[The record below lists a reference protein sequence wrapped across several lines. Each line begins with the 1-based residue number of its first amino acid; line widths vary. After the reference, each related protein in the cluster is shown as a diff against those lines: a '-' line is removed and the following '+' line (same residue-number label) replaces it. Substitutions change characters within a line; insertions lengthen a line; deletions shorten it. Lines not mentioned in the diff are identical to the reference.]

1 MTGMST
7 HSLLERIIVL
17 TKWIICWQV
26 MKGSLQE
33 YPTMVMQKGAVE
45 ITAINIEEA
54 ATRRMKKNLML
65 PRTVTPFMISCTHIH
80 QSCTKELPLI

>member
-1 MTGMST
+1 MTGMTT

-17 TKWIICWQV
+17 TKWTV
-26 MKGSLQE
+26 MKVSLQE

-54 ATRRMKKNLML
+54 GTRPMKRNLML
-65 PRTVTPFMISCTHIH
+65 PRTVTPFMTNFTHIH
-80 QSCTKELPLI
+80 QSYTKGLQLI